1 MVLIVV
7 AIDVKAGA
15 LITFTSDPVVNRGL
29 AMLYIHGELNL
40 HGEGQDTRVSTRAGL
55 KAEFKNAI
63 MFTSEPF
70 WLLNLQGQ
78 WN

>member
-55 KAEFKNAI
+55 
-63 MFTSEPF
+63 
-70 WLLNLQGQ
+70 
-78 WN
+78 

>member
-29 AMLYIHGELNL
+29 AMLDIHGELNL

-55 KAEFKNAI
+55 
-63 MFTSEPF
+63 
-70 WLLNLQGQ
+70 
-78 WN
+78 